1 MGESEVA
8 RIMQDIETAYM
19 AARWGLTGLAYGTA
33 QHRFITA
40 RMERIEQGREK
51 LQELVGEQ
59 ATAIVA
65 ETLSPLPEYPTR
77 EHLQAV
83 LRSELGESE
92 DTEHLLDYLEDSWET
107 FDLLVERFGRDT
119 AEKIITAASASSEP
133 AATS

>member
-8 RIMQDIETAYM
+8 RIRQEIETAYM

-40 RMERIEQGREK
+40 RMERIEHGRER

-59 ATAIVA
+59 ATVIVA
-65 ETLSPLPEYPTR
+65 ETLGPLPEQPTR
-77 EHLQAV
+77 THLQTV

-92 DTEHLLDYLEDSWET
+92 DTEHLLDYLEDSWKNYYRRCST
-107 FDLLVERFGRDT
+107 LRRLS
-119 AEKIITAASASSEP
+119 SASFP
-133 AATS
+133 KMRKGIR